1 MGRFASRMTRSAVIA
16 ALLVVIPICSSAYAV
31 EPSFTHVW
39 QAESL
44 MSGESGQTRKTVA
57 LYDVELVMID
67 NAYLGSIAY
76 QDILSVVDPGG
87 TITSQAS
94 DINLELTGSAL
105 DGGRSAGGTFTGK
118 VTLILR
124 AASDL
129 ETGASPE
136 MLAIS
141 AGTASTYD
149 VRGHWG
155 ALINGDVGQGEVL
168 FENVELRSGDDEREP
183 AWFNR
188 ASLADPDGLGLGQTF
203 VVEVGGLD
211 DSDTDDEEDENADAD
226 ETGLG
231 AVALWKY
238 ISRGLT
244 GDLGESAIPASGD
257 SARAARALRDARPA
271 HATVLPDSAVGID
284 IDLGGAYLDAKN
296 RAAGLVSGNGP
307 RVDGASR
314 ASAAF
319 CAARDAVPGRAAI
332 PEDVDAGLEY
342 VARIRDLLALAPNA
356 QGAADVA
363 GEISLVRPG
372 ADPSSVA
379 MLRMVSIVVESV
391 GADSY
396 GDVLR
401 PTYDAA
407 LDVATRVLPQ
417 SGAVANAVLAA
428 ADSPVTPRTCLD
440 VTLFDRI
447 EELDV
452 VSGPDGD
459 RLPNR
464 VLARHG
470 SGSGGIRSG
479 LAWQGSSGTDRVAP
493 MKWIAYHRADGAV
506 YWRAGENGTV
516 ALTDASLL
524 GWGWSVNRGALVDTE
539 RCGRVLALYVTE

>member
-1 MGRFASRMTRSAVIA
+1 MRRLVLRVTRATIIA
-16 ALLVVIPICSSAYAV
+16 ALLVTVQIGATAFAV

-57 LYDVELVMID
+57 LFDVELVMID
-67 NAYLGSIAY
+67 DAYLGNIAY

-94 DINLELTGSAL
+94 DISLELTGVAL
-105 DGGRSAGGTFTGK
+105 DSGQSAGGTFTGT

-155 ALINGDVGQGEVL
+155 AHINGDVAQGEVL
-168 FENVELRSGDDEREP
+168 FENVELRSGDDVREP

-203 VVEVGGLD
+203 VVEVGGLAD
-211 DSDTDDEEDENADAD
+211 QDEDDEENETAEAD
-226 ETGLG
+226 ETGLDT
-231 AVALWKY
+231 VALWKY

-244 GDLGESAIPASGD
+244 GDLGEFAIPASSD
-257 SARAARALRDARPA
+257 SARAAHALRDARPA
-271 HATVLPDSAVGID
+271 HATVLPDNAVAID
-284 IDLGGAYLDAKN
+284 IDVGGAYLDAKN
-296 RAAGLVSGNGP
+296 RAAGLVSGAGP

-342 VARIRDLLALAPNA
+342 VARIRDLLVLAPSA

-372 ADPSSVA
+372 ADPMTVA
-379 MLRMVSIVVESV
+379 TLRTLAIVVESV
-391 GADSY
+391 GAESY

-407 LDVATRVLPQ
+407 LDVASRVLPQ

-428 ADSPVTPRTCLD
+428 ADSPVTPRTCLAI
-440 VTLFDRI
+440 TMFDRF

-459 RLPNR
+459 RLPNK

-493 MKWIAYHRADGAV
+493 TKWIAYHRADGAV

-524 GWGWSVNRGALVDTE
+524 GWGWSVNRGALVDIE